1 MSAHGKVEVSA
12 VRHDWTPTP
21 LVEQVV
27 LVTTADADGEP
38 HVAAKSRIAVVS
50 YGPPTYL
57 FFACNESYQTAANV
71 LATRQ
76 FVINV
81 PGEDLTAV
89 SWVIGC
95 DPSGRGVQRF
105 DQNGLTR
112 IPGLKVEVP
121 RIAECRAHVECE
133 LVDTRQFGPD
143 LAVFGEVVSVSLDE
157 RLAEGD
163 ERARY
168 RRLAPFFFLDMEW
181 TAALGIARRVEEPV
195 PGPRHDLTV
204 LATPDLERSVRFYAR
219 AFDWPMVVEERDFVK
234 FDLPGGRGLALCS
247 HDAFERYT
255 GQRYAGTP
263 DGELT
268 GVEIYLRCE
277 ALAHTIARLAAAG
290 ARELTELSPRD
301 WGDEAAY
308 FADPDGNVIA
318 VARPL
323 RPFSEPPRSK

>member
-1 MSAHGKVEVSA
+1 MSSHGKVEVSA
-12 VRHDWTPTP
+12 VRHDWQPTP
-21 LVEQVV
+21 LTEQVV
-27 LVTTADADGEP
+27 LVTTMSGDGEP
-38 HVAAKSRIAVVS
+38 HVAAKSRISVVS

-57 FFACNESYQTAANV
+57 LFACNESYQTAANV
-71 LATRQ
+71 LQTEQ

-81 PGEDLTAV
+81 PGDHLTAV

-105 DQNGLTR
+105 DENGLTR
-112 IPGLKVEVP
+112 IPGLKVKVP
-121 RIAECRAHVECE
+121 RISECHAHVECE
-133 LVDTRQFGPD
+133 LVETRQFGPD
-143 LAVFGEVVSVSLDE
+143 LAVFGKVVSVSMDE
-157 RLAEGD
+157 RLVEGD
-163 ERARY
+163 ERLRY

-181 TAALGIARRVEEPV
+181 TAPLGAARRVEEPV
-195 PGPRHDLTV
+195 PGPRHDLTM
-204 LATPDLERSVRFYAR
+204 LATPNLKRAVRFYTR

-247 HDAFERYT
+247 YDAFERYT
-255 GQRYAGTP
+255 GQRFSGSPT
-263 DGELT
+263 GKLT
-268 GVEIYLRCE
+268 GVEIYLRCDV
-277 ALAHTIARLAAAG
+277 LAHTIARLAAAG

-323 RPFSEPPRSK
+323 RSSSELPDAE